1 MSVIVAAVS
10 VPRITAKPK
19 RLVGGNV
26 DRIKIPNPAQMIMLA
41 RSTGAL
47 I

>member
-1 MSVIVAAVS
+1 MSVIVAAVI

-26 DRIKIPNPAQMIMLA
+26 DSTKIPNPAQIIMLA
-41 RSTGAL
+41 RSTGVL